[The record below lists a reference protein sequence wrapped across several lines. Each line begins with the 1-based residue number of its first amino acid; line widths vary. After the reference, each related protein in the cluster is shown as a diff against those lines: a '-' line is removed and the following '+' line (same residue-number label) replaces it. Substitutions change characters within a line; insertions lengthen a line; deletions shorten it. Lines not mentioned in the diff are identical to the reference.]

1 MTEKRNETEKLK
13 KNVQIEDNREEQEE
27 VKDSDPDRENVQ
39 ADPEEDREEV
49 VEAEIVDEEEDFEIR
64 EEKKDEG
71 AADRE
76 RLLRLQAD
84 FANFKKRTEKD
95 RQDTIKFANE
105 KLILK
110 LVDVVDNFHRAL
122 ETEREEKDSFYE
134 GMELIFAQLTVVL
147 KEEGLEEID
156 PKGQAFDPN
165 FHDAVLSEE
174 SETVPSGHVIETMRK
189 GYTLKGRLIRPA
201 MVKVAQ

>member
-1 MTEKRNETEKLK
+1 MTKKRNETEKLK
-13 KNVQIEDNREEQEE
+13 KKVQIEDSQEE
-27 VKDSDPDRENVQ
+27 KEEMKDPDLGRESPQ
-39 ADPEEDREEV
+39 KDPEDEV
-49 VEAEIVDEEEDFEIR
+49 IEAEIVDEEEDQVVQ
-64 EEKKDEG
+64 EEKTEES
-71 AADRE
+71 ADRA
-76 RLLRLQAD
+76 RLIRLQAD
-84 FANFKKRTEKD
+84 FENFKKRTEKD
-95 RQDTIKFANE
+95 RQDTIKYANE

-134 GMELIFAQLTVVL
+134 GMELIFAQLTDVL
-147 KEEGLEEID
+147 EEEGLEAID
-156 PKGQAFDPN
+156 PTGEAFDPN

-174 SETVPSGHVIETMRK
+174 SEEVPSGHVIETMRK

>member
-1 MTEKRNETEKLK
+1 MTKKRNETEKLK
-13 KNVQIEDNREEQEE
+13 KKVEIEDSQEE
-27 VKDSDPDRENVQ
+27 KEERKNPDPDRESPQ
-39 ADPEEDREEV
+39 KDPEDEV
-49 VEAEIVDEEEDFEIR
+49 IEAEIVDEEEDQVVQ
-64 EEKKDEG
+64 EEKTEESP
-71 AADRE
+71 DRA
-76 RLLRLQAD
+76 RLIRLQAD

-95 RQDTIKFANE
+95 RQDTIKYANE

-134 GMELIFAQLTVVL
+134 GMELIFAQLTDVL
-147 KEEGLEEID
+147 KEEGLEAID
-156 PKGQAFDPN
+156 PTGEAFDPN

-174 SETVPSGHVIETMRK
+174 SEEVPSGHVIETMRK

>member
-1 MTEKRNETEKLK
+1 MTKKRNEAEKLK
-13 KNVQIEDNREEQEE
+13 KKVEIEDSQEE
-27 VKDSDPDRENVQ
+27 KEERKDSDPDRESPQ
-39 ADPEEDREEV
+39 KDPEDEV
-49 VEAEIVDEEEDFEIR
+49 VEAEIVDEEEDQVVQ
-64 EEKKDEG
+64 EEKTEESP
-71 AADRE
+71 DRA
-76 RLLRLQAD
+76 RLIRLQAD
-84 FANFKKRTEKD
+84 FENFKRRTEKD
-95 RQDTIKFANE
+95 RQDTIKYANE

-134 GMELIFAQLTVVL
+134 GMELIFAQLTDVL
-147 KEEGLEEID
+147 EEEGLEAID
-156 PKGQAFDPN
+156 PTGEAFDPN

-174 SETVPSGHVIETMRK
+174 SEEVPSGHVIETMRK

>member
-1 MTEKRNETEKLK
+1 MTKKRNETERLK
-13 KNVQIEDNREEQEE
+13 KKVEIEDSQEE
-27 VKDSDPDRENVQ
+27 KEEMKDPDLGRENPQ
-39 ADPEEDREEV
+39 KDPEDEV
-49 VEAEIVDEEEDFEIR
+49 IEAEIVDEEEDQVVQ
-64 EEKKDEG
+64 EEKTEESP
-71 AADRE
+71 DRA
-76 RLLRLQAD
+76 RLIRLQAD
-84 FANFKKRTEKD
+84 FENFKKRTEKD
-95 RQDTIKFANE
+95 RQDTIKYANE

-134 GMELIFAQLTVVL
+134 GMELIFAQLTDVL
-147 KEEGLEEID
+147 EEEGLEAID
-156 PKGQAFDPN
+156 PTGEAFDPN

-174 SETVPSGHVIETMRK
+174 SEEVPSGHVIETMRK

>member
-1 MTEKRNETEKLK
+1 MTKKRNETEKLK
-13 KNVQIEDNREEQEE
+13 KKVQIEDSQEE
-27 VKDSDPDRENVQ
+27 KEERKNPDPDRESPQ
-39 ADPEEDREEV
+39 KDPEDEV
-49 VEAEIVDEEEDFEIR
+49 VEAEIVDEEEDQVIQ
-64 EEKKDEG
+64 EEKTEESP
-71 AADRE
+71 DRA
-76 RLLRLQAD
+76 RLIRLQAD
-84 FANFKKRTEKD
+84 FENFKRRTEKD
-95 RQDTIKFANE
+95 RQDTIKYANE

-134 GMELIFAQLTVVL
+134 GMELIFAQLTDVL
-147 KEEGLEEID
+147 EEEGLEAID
-156 PKGQAFDPN
+156 PTGEAFDPN

-174 SETVPSGHVIETMRK
+174 SEEVPSGHVIETMRK

>member
-27 VKDSDPDRENVQ
+27 VKDSDSDRENVQ

-105 KLILK
+105 KRILK

-134 GMELIFAQLTVVL
+134 GMELIFAQLTGVL

>member
-1 MTEKRNETEKLK
+1 MTKKRNEAEKLK
-13 KNVQIEDNREEQEE
+13 KKVEIEDSQEE
-27 VKDSDPDRENVQ
+27 KEERKNPDPDRESPQ
-39 ADPEEDREEV
+39 KDPEDEV
-49 VEAEIVDEEEDFEIR
+49 VEAEIVDEEEDQVVQ
-64 EEKKDEG
+64 EEKTEESP
-71 AADRE
+71 DRA
-76 RLLRLQAD
+76 RLIRLQAD
-84 FANFKKRTEKD
+84 FENFKRRTEKD
-95 RQDTIKFANE
+95 RQDTIKYANE

-134 GMELIFAQLTVVL
+134 GMELIFAQLTDVL
-147 KEEGLEEID
+147 EEEGLEAID
-156 PKGQAFDPN
+156 PTGEAFDPN

-174 SETVPSGHVIETMRK
+174 SEEVPSGHVIETMRK

>member
-1 MTEKRNETEKLK
+1 MTKKRNETERLK
-13 KNVQIEDNREEQEE
+13 KKVEIEDSQEE
-27 VKDSDPDRENVQ
+27 KEEMKDPDPGRENPQ
-39 ADPEEDREEV
+39 KDPEDEV
-49 VEAEIVDEEEDFEIR
+49 IEAEIVDEEEDQVVQ
-64 EEKKDEG
+64 EEKTEES
-71 AADRE
+71 ADRA
-76 RLLRLQAD
+76 RLIRLQAD

-95 RQDTIKFANE
+95 RQDTIKYANE

-134 GMELIFAQLTVVL
+134 GMELIFAQLTDVL
-147 KEEGLEEID
+147 KEEGLEAID
-156 PKGQAFDPN
+156 PTGEAFDPN

-174 SETVPSGHVIETMRK
+174 SEEVPSGHVIETMRK

>member
-1 MTEKRNETEKLK
+1 MTKKRNEAEKLK
-13 KNVQIEDNREEQEE
+13 KKVEIEDSQEE
-27 VKDSDPDRENVQ
+27 KEERKDSDPDRESPQ
-39 ADPEEDREEV
+39 KDPEDEV
-49 VEAEIVDEEEDFEIR
+49 VEAEIVDEEEDQVVQ
-64 EEKKDEG
+64 EEKTEESP
-71 AADRE
+71 DRA
-76 RLLRLQAD
+76 RLIRLQAD
-84 FANFKKRTEKD
+84 FENFKRRTEKD
-95 RQDTIKFANE
+95 RQDTIKYANK

-134 GMELIFAQLTVVL
+134 GMELIFAQLTDVL
-147 KEEGLEEID
+147 EEEGLEAID
-156 PKGQAFDPN
+156 PTGEAFDPN

-174 SETVPSGHVIETMRK
+174 SEEVPSGHVIETMRK

>member
-1 MTEKRNETEKLK
+1 MTKKRNETEKQK
-13 KNVQIEDNREEQEE
+13 KKVEIEDSQEE
-27 VKDSDPDRENVQ
+27 KEETKNPDLDWESAQR
-39 ADPEEDREEV
+39 DPEDEV
-49 VEAEIVDEEEDFEIR
+49 IEAEIVDEEEDQVVQ
-64 EEKKDEG
+64 EEKTEES
-71 AADRE
+71 ADRA
-76 RLLRLQAD
+76 RLIRLQAD
-84 FANFKKRTEKD
+84 FENFKKRTEKD
-95 RQDTIKFANE
+95 RQDTIKYANE

-134 GMELIFAQLTVVL
+134 GMELIFAQLTDVL
-147 KEEGLEEID
+147 KEEGLEAID
-156 PKGQAFDPN
+156 PTGEAFDPN

-174 SETVPSGHVIETMRK
+174 SEEVLSGHVIETMRK

>member
-1 MTEKRNETEKLK
+1 MTKKRNKTEKLK
-13 KNVQIEDNREEQEE
+13 KKVEIEDSQEE
-27 VKDSDPDRENVQ
+27 KEETKDPDPGRES
-39 ADPEEDREEV
+39 PESDQEDEV
-49 VEAEIVDEEEDFEIR
+49 VEAEIVDEEEDQVVQ
-64 EEKKDEG
+64 EEKAEES
-71 AADRE
+71 ADRA
-76 RLLRLQAD
+76 RLIRLQAD
-84 FANFKKRTEKD
+84 FENFKKRTEKD
-95 RQDTIKFANE
+95 RQDTIKYANE

-134 GMELIFAQLTVVL
+134 GMELIFAQLTDVL
-147 KEEGLEEID
+147 KEEGLEAID
-156 PKGQAFDPN
+156 PTGEAFNPN

-174 SETVPSGHVIETMRK
+174 SEEVPSGHVIETMRK

>member
-1 MTEKRNETEKLK
+1 MTKKRNETERLK
-13 KNVQIEDNREEQEE
+13 KKVEIEDSQEE
-27 VKDSDPDRENVQ
+27 KEEMKDPDLGRENPQ
-39 ADPEEDREEV
+39 KDPEDEV
-49 VEAEIVDEEEDFEIR
+49 IEAEIVDEEEDR
-64 EEKKDEG
+64 VVQEEKTEET
-71 AADRE
+71 ADRA
-76 RLLRLQAD
+76 RLIRLQAD

-95 RQDTIKFANE
+95 RQDTIKYANE

-134 GMELIFAQLTVVL
+134 GMELIFAQLTDVL
-147 KEEGLEEID
+147 KEEGLEAID
-156 PKGQAFDPN
+156 PTGEAFDPN

-174 SETVPSGHVIETMRK
+174 SEEVPSGHVIETMRK

>member
-1 MTEKRNETEKLK
+1 MTKKRNETEKLK
-13 KNVQIEDNREEQEE
+13 KKVEIEDSQEE
-27 VKDSDPDRENVQ
+27 KEEMKDPDLGRESPQ
-39 ADPEEDREEV
+39 KDPEDEV
-49 VEAEIVDEEEDFEIR
+49 IEAEIVDEEEDQVVQ
-64 EEKKDEG
+64 EEKTEES
-71 AADRE
+71 ADRA
-76 RLLRLQAD
+76 RLIRLQAD
-84 FANFKKRTEKD
+84 FENFKKRTEKD
-95 RQDTIKFANE
+95 RQDTIKYANE

-134 GMELIFAQLTVVL
+134 GMELIFAQLTDVL
-147 KEEGLEEID
+147 KEEGLEAID
-156 PKGQAFDPN
+156 PTGEAFDPN

-174 SETVPSGHVIETMRK
+174 SEEVPSGHVIETMRK

>member
-1 MTEKRNETEKLK
+1 MTKKRNETERLK
-13 KNVQIEDNREEQEE
+13 KKVEIEDSQEE
-27 VKDSDPDRENVQ
+27 KEEMKDPDLGRENPQ
-39 ADPEEDREEV
+39 KDPEDEV
-49 VEAEIVDEEEDFEIR
+49 IEAEIVDEEEDQVVQ
-64 EEKKDEG
+64 EEKTEES
-71 AADRE
+71 ADRA
-76 RLLRLQAD
+76 RLIRLQAD

-95 RQDTIKFANE
+95 RQDTIKYANE

-134 GMELIFAQLTVVL
+134 GMELIFAQLTDVL
-147 KEEGLEEID
+147 KEEGLEAID
-156 PKGQAFDPN
+156 PTGEAFDPN

-174 SETVPSGHVIETMRK
+174 SEEVPSGHVIETMRK

>member
-1 MTEKRNETEKLK
+1 MTKKRNEAEKLK
-13 KNVQIEDNREEQEE
+13 KKVEIEDSQEE
-27 VKDSDPDRENVQ
+27 RKDSDPDQESPQ
-39 ADPEEDREEV
+39 KDPEEEV
-49 VEAEIVDEEEDFEIR
+49 VEAEIVDEEEDQVVQ
-64 EEKKDEG
+64 EEKTEESP
-71 AADRE
+71 DRA
-76 RLLRLQAD
+76 RLIRLQAD
-84 FANFKKRTEKD
+84 FENFKRRTEKD
-95 RQDTIKFANE
+95 RQDTIKYANE

-134 GMELIFAQLTVVL
+134 GMELIFAQLTDVL
-147 KEEGLEEID
+147 KEEGLEAID
-156 PKGQAFDPN
+156 PTGEAFDPN

-174 SETVPSGHVIETMRK
+174 SEEVPSGHVIETMRK